1 MNIKGKQVCHKHG
14 DRTRCCSFSQPMLY
28 AWVVSTYTQF
38 PVTLLMFKRNKRRV
52 EIYLLVSN
60 IEIPCHQTR
69 KLKRL
74 LASDV
79 VDDQSSMSCRYTM
92 DLPVIMIN
100 TLMYSLTSLELIWST
115 YMIWA
120 KIYMSSIFFKIYWAV
135 IHTQHRFHSLW
146 IKLETTIWVSSYT
159 KGQMTKSRPMSWIKR

>member
-1 MNIKGKQVCHKHG
+1 
-14 DRTRCCSFSQPMLY
+14 
-28 AWVVSTYTQF
+28 
-38 PVTLLMFKRNKRRV
+38 MFKRNKHRV

-69 KLKRL
+69 KLKGL

-115 YMIWA
+115 YMI
-120 KIYMSSIFFKIYWAV
+120 
-135 IHTQHRFHSLW
+135 
-146 IKLETTIWVSSYT
+146 
-159 KGQMTKSRPMSWIKR
+159 